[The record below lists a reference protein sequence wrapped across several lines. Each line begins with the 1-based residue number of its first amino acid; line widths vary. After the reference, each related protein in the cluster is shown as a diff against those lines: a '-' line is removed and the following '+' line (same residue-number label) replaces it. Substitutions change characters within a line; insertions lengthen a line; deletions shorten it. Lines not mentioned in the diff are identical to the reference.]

1 MNNIQS
7 LNDLIQQT
15 SELANSLNIVQ
26 LFQDL
31 NLELDE
37 YEKENSKLNEQLVEK
52 NIVIADLTNK
62 LKQNSEDLANMTK
75 VSVMQ
80 SLSKQLNEKN
90 IHIQFLESQ
99 LDKLR
104 NTISVNNANTN
115 SNLPNSP
122 KLKEELVNNVE
133 SPLTPIHTNTNTHTK
148 TQTNTNKETKTKP
161 KPKTEPDDQTEP
173 DEPIQPTQLKKKKKE
188 KSIKLDE
195 EPELVPEPVP
205 SEPSVPVEPEPEE
218 NKLVK
223 KKKKKQTVV
232 EEELNQEL
240 VSEPLSFDPNNFEDI
255 NGYELIVY
263 KKKYYLRDLETNEL
277 YDILDNQPNVIV
289 GLISTNGKV
298 KFN

>member
-1 MNNIQS
+1 MNNIHN
-7 LNDLIQQT
+7 LNELIQQT
-15 SELANSLNIVQ
+15 SDLAKSINIVQ
-26 LFQDL
+26 LFKDL
-31 NLELDE
+31 NFELDE

-52 NIVIADLTNK
+52 NSIITDLTNK

-90 IHIQFLESQ
+90 NHIQFLELQ
-99 LDKLR
+99 LEKLR
-104 NTISVNNANTN
+104 NNISTN
-115 SNLPNSP
+115 NLPNSP
-122 KLKEELVNNVE
+122 KLKEETSNNVE
-133 SPLTPIHTNTNTHTK
+133 IMNTTQINT
-148 TQTNTNKETKTKP
+148 QKEKESKS
-161 KPKTEPDDQTEP
+161 KLIKHTEPNEL

-188 KSIKLDE
+188 KEVLIQDQESIKE
-195 EPELVPEPVP
+195 QEPIKEQEQEQVQEPV
-205 SEPSVPVEPEPEE
+205 EDEEE

-223 KKKKKQTVV
+223 KKKKKQNVV
-232 EEELNQEL
+232 EEEQKD
-240 VSEPLSFDPNNFEDI
+240 SFDPNNFEDI

-277 YDILDNQPNVIV
+277 YDILNNQPNVIV